1 MKSAILCV
9 GSELV
14 LGEILNTNSAWLAV
28 RLAEIGIETIRHET
42 VGDDEPKL
50 IDSLLHS
57 ASDVDVVI
65 VTGGIGPTPDDITRQ
80 ALAKAAGV
88 GLVRDQG
95 ALLHIE
101 HLFAGWGRKMSA
113 SNAIQADFPEGSVI
127 IPNPRGTAAGFRM
140 PLGRAEVFVLPGVP
154 SEMKAMWD
162 ETVRNLLLGRGNGG
176 AVVTRTVNCFG
187 RGEADVTDQIKD
199 LMAPGRNPSVGDT
212 AEDAVIKV
220 RIRATGD
227 TRDAAMKLIE
237 ATKADVRRR
246 LGDCVFGED
255 DDTLHSTVLRMLIE
269 RGATLATAE
278 SCTGGL
284 IAKLLTDI
292 SGSSAAFI
300 QGVVA
305 YHNEAKVRLLGVPR
319 ELIEKHGAVSEPVA
333 RAMGEGARS
342 SAGTD
347 YAISITGIAGPTGGT
362 SEKPVGLVYIAVA
375 SARGTESREI
385 RLRGTR
391 DQVRDRSAKQALNLL
406 RTILIS
412 S

>member
-14 LGEILNTNSAWLAV
+14 LGEIVNTNSAWLAIH
-28 RLAEIGIETIRHET
+28 LAEIGLETIRHET
-42 VGDDEPKL
+42 VGDDEPRL

-57 ASDVDVVI
+57 VSDADVVI
-65 VTGGIGPTPDDITRQ
+65 ITGGIGPTPDDITRQ

-88 GLVRDQG
+88 PLVRDSG
-95 ALLHIE
+95 ALAHIE
-101 HLFAGWGRKMSA
+101 HLFAGWGRKMSP
-113 SNAIQADFPEGSVI
+113 SNAIQADFPEGSTI

-140 PLGRAEVFVLPGVP
+140 PLGRSEVFVLPGVP
-154 SEMKAMWD
+154 SEMKAMW
-162 ETVRNLLLGRGNGG
+162 EESVRNILLGKGNGG
-176 AVVTRTVNCFG
+176 AVVTGTVNCFG
-187 RGEADVTDQIKD
+187 RGEADITDQIKD

-220 RIRATGD
+220 RIRATAD
-227 TRDAAMKLIE
+227 TRDAAMKMIE
-237 ATKADVRRR
+237 ATKADVKRR

-255 DDTLHSTVLRMLIE
+255 DDTLHSMVLRMLIE
-269 RGATLATAE
+269 RKATVATAE

-284 IAKLLTDI
+284 IAKLFTDI

-319 ELIEKHGAVSEPVA
+319 ELIEKHGAVSEQVA
-333 RAMGEGARS
+333 RAMAEGARAAAS
-342 SAGTD
+342 TD
-347 YAISITGIAGPTGGT
+347 YAISVTGIAGPTGGT
-362 SEKPVGLVYIAVA
+362 PEKPVGLVYIAAA
-375 SARGTESREI
+375 SARGVESREI

-391 DQVRDRSAKQALNLL
+391 EQIRDRAAKQALNLL
-406 RTILIS
+406 RMVLIS